1 MYDDCPMSQFRYRMV
16 TVGVDRLAETLNSL
30 GEAGWRLV
38 TATPAGDVW
47 SALLEQRLDSPR
59 QRTAP
64 PRARVEVRIGG
75 ETVEKVADA
84 DGLSAM
90 DGVVYLRC
98 GDEVLATYAVDDLV
112 AVDWSPTPSYARV
125 LERKRRDHP
134 RHGEPWS
141 PSEDDQLRQEHEAH
155 WTVQEMIDA
164 PQRGRGAI
172 ESRLAKLGL
181 DRSEAPASPGQYPA
195 GNRLHRRVAVF
206 LSCVDIERYAET
218 GPERTLWRGAQVA

>member
-1 MYDDCPMSQFRYRMV
+1 M
-16 TVGVDRLAETLNSL
+16 
-30 GEAGWRLV
+30 
-38 TATPAGDVW
+38 
-47 SALLEQRLDSPR
+47 
-59 QRTAP
+59 
-64 PRARVEVRIGG
+64 
-75 ETVEKVADA
+75 
-84 DGLSAM
+84 M

-98 GDEVLATYAVDDLV
+98 GDEVLATYAVD
-112 AVDWSPTPSYARV
+112 
-125 LERKRRDHP
+125 
-134 RHGEPWS
+134 
-141 PSEDDQLRQEHEAH
+141 QEHEAH

-164 PQRGRGAI
+164 HQRGRGAI